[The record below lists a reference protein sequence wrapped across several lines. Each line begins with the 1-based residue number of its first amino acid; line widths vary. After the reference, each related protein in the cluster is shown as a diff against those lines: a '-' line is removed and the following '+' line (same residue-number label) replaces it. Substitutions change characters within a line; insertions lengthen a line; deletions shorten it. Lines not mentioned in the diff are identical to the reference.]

1 MNPQIL
7 QKGLWQAKE
16 GIDEGPYALRGPEEA
31 SNTVDE
37 QVLASVGHSKEDC
50 RPPGRIRNTTG
61 TAGCGIGGIFH
72 KEEIGTA
79 YGPSFELGSESRK
92 IFLRLGNGL
101 VCPLI
106 RPGDITLYKSADC
119 IK

>member
-7 QKGLWQAKE
+7 QRGLWQAKE
-16 GIDEGPYALRGPEEA
+16 GIEGGPAAQRGPEKA
-31 SNTVDE
+31 SNAVDE
-37 QVLASVGHSKEDC
+37 QVLASVGCSKEDC

-106 RPGDITLYKSADC
+106 RPGDSHYLC
-119 IK
+119 F